1 MKIAKLI
8 SGIIALLAGFSPL
21 LLSFIGLITVL
32 GMGEGSVITELIGL
46 LTAVGMFA
54 SGILLLVAH
63 KSYQPKL
70 ELWAIGLMI
79 VLSVIALIYHKA
91 WTDLWAQIGVPLLFA
106 GIIFGVE
113 YNGTRTKLADR

>member
-1 MKIAKLI
+1 MKIAKLT

-21 LLSFIGLITVL
+21 LLSFIGLIAVL

-54 SGILLLVAH
+54 SGILLIVAH

-70 ELWAIGLMI
+70 ELWAIGLMT
-79 VLSVIALIYHKA
+79 VLFVIALIYHKA
-91 WTDLWAQIGVPLLFA
+91 WTDLWAQVGVPLLFA

-113 YNGTRTKLADR
+113 YNGSRTKLA